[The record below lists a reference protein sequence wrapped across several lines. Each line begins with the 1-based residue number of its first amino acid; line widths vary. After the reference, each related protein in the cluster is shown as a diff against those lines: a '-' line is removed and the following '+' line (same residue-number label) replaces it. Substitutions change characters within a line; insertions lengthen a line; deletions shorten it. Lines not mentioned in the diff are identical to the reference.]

1 MNARQANYL
10 LTVKELGSISLAAE
24 KLYVSQPSLSQTIQS
39 IEKKLNVKIFDRT
52 KNPISLTYAGE
63 KVIEAAKDI
72 LSANTNLLREIDEI
86 NEESKGR
93 FRIGISTHRAM
104 HILPKILPQFMEKYP
119 FVEVEIIEKGSS
131 NMEELILNG
140 KVDFA
145 FMIVSKTEHPDLKYN
160 LLFQEKMV
168 LLTNKNSAFSLSHSK
183 YEAIDFKEA
192 EKEKF
197 IFLRKGHG
205 VRTIQDQLFQKSKIK
220 PKAVLETESIEVA
233 KRMAVAL
240 DALTIYPKSMLD
252 EEEIKTGSIRYFP
265 IKGDEAYQNIYLTY
279 DKSMYLTKYM
289 LDFMK
294 LNEEEQK
301 DKQHLKG

>member
-10 LTVKELGSISLAAE
+10 ITVKELGSISLAAE

-39 IEKKLNVKIFDRT
+39 IERKLNVKIFDRT

-131 NMEELILNG
+131 NMEELILSG

-145 FMIVSKTEHPDLKYN
+145 FMIVSKIEHPGLKYN

-168 LLTNKNSAFSLSHSK
+168 LLTNKNSAFSLSHLK
-183 YEAIDFKEA
+183 NEPIDFKEA

-205 VRTIQDQLFQKSKIK
+205 VRIIQDQLFHKSKVK

-240 DALTIYPKSMLD
+240 DALTIYPLSMLD

-265 IKGDEAYQNIYLTY
+265 IKGEDAYQNIYLTY
-279 DKSMYLTKYM
+279 DKNMYLTKYM
-289 LDFMK
+289 LDFIR
-294 LNEEEQK
+294 LSEEEQK
-301 DKQHLKG
+301 EKQPGKG

>member
-10 LTVKELGSISLAAE
+10 LTVNELGSISLAAE
-24 KLYVSQPSLSQTIQS
+24 KLYVSQPSLSQTIQG

-52 KNPISLTYAGE
+52 KNPITLTYAGE

-104 HILPKILPQFMEKYP
+104 HILPRILPQFMEKYP

-145 FMIVSKTEHPDLKYN
+145 FMIVSKTEHPALKYN

-168 LLTNKNSAFSLSHSK
+168 LLTNKNSSFSLSHPK
-183 YEAIDFKEA
+183 NEAIDFKET

-205 VRTIQDQLFQKSKIK
+205 VRTIQEQLFQKSKVK

-240 DALTIYPKSMLD
+240 NALTIYPRSMLD
-252 EEEIKTGSIRYFP
+252 EEEIKSGLIRYFP
-265 IKGDEAYQNIYLTY
+265 IKGDDAYQNIYLTY
-279 DKSMYLTKYM
+279 DRNMYLTKYM
-289 LDFMK
+289 MDFVT

-301 DKQHLKG
+301 EKQHGKA

>member
-10 LTVKELGSISLAAE
+10 LTVNELGSISLAAE
-24 KLYVSQPSLSQTIQS
+24 RLYVSQPSLSQTIQS

-86 NEESKGR
+86 NEESRGR

-104 HILPKILPQFMEKYP
+104 HILPRILPQFMEKYP
-119 FVEVEIIEKGSS
+119 YVEVEIVEKGSS

-140 KVDFA
+140 KVDLA
-145 FMIVSKTEHPDLKYN
+145 FMIVSKTEHPTLKYN
-160 LLFQEKMV
+160 LLFKEKMV
-168 LLTNKNSAFSLSHSK
+168 LLTNKSSAFSLRHTK
-183 YEAIDFKEA
+183 NDPIDFKKV

-205 VRTIQDQLFQKSKIK
+205 VRTIQDQLFQKSKVK
-220 PKAVLETESIEVA
+220 PKAILETESIEVA

-240 DALTIYPKSMLD
+240 DALTIYPRSMLD
-252 EEEIKTGSIRYFP
+252 ESEIKSGPIRFFP
-265 IKGDEAYQNIYLTY
+265 IKGEDAYQNIYLTY
-279 DKSMYLTKYM
+279 DKNIYLTKYM
-289 LDFMK
+289 LDFIR
-294 LNEEEQK
+294 LNEEDQK
-301 DKQHLKG
+301 DKQTQEI

>member
-10 LTVKELGSISLAAE
+10 LTVNELGSISLAAE

-52 KNPISLTYAGE
+52 KNPITLTYAGE

-72 LSANTNLLREIDEI
+72 LSVNTNLLREIDEI

-119 FVEVEIIEKGSS
+119 FVEVEILEKGSS
-131 NMEELILNG
+131 NMEELILSG

-145 FMIVSKTEHPDLKYN
+145 FMVVSKTEHPTLKYN

-168 LLTNKNSAFSLSHSK
+168 LLTNKNSAFSLRHEK
-183 YEAIDFKEA
+183 NEPVDFKEV
-192 EKEKF
+192 EQEKF

-205 VRTIQDQLFQKSKIK
+205 VRTIQDRLFQKSRVK

-240 DALTIYPKSMLD
+240 YAMTIYPKSMLD
-252 EEEIKTGSIRYFP
+252 EEEIKSGSIRYFP

-279 DKSMYLTKYM
+279 DKNMYLTKYM
-289 LDFMK
+289 LDFIR
-294 LNEEEQK
+294 LSEEDQK
-301 DKQHLKG
+301 ESQSKK